1 MDRLDKFF
9 PLVKNEY
16 IKIYKKTS
24 SRILL
29 VIFLAVCLCFAP
41 LMKLINN
48 SGMKDY
54 ASESMDMS
62 DSERLA
68 NSLKDKKR
76 EIENSP
82 DMPLREEKL
91 ALVEAVDP
99 NSDWQGRAYYQS
111 AFSDTKREI
120 QTMTMLCKTD
130 DWRGFCKY
138 NIDNSESKGDKWV
151 YKYKLEHDIGYGEE
165 FNEKNALLFKIG
177 SALEGET
184 YGSQSAEEVV
194 AIGMYQL
201 EHEIYDNTSDKNVPL
216 LDMDHYEPFDFWD
229 VMLKIPYVES
239 FIGII
244 MLMIAGGIVASEFSQ
259 GTIKFLLISPVQ
271 RSKILAA
278 KYFTVISLG
287 FLMMLMMFLINIP
300 MVGLLFGFKGISLPY
315 LSLVDGE
322 VVAQSTFVFLIKNFM
337 LKSVQVMITTTLA
350 FMISSLMRSTGL
362 AIVAGFILNSIGT
375 PLIAI
380 MVTFKMDWG
389 RYLIFA
395 NTDLQTIY
403 NGASPFP
410 QHSLGFAVVVVI
422 AHMAVFLLTAWDGFT
437 RRSV

>member
-1 MDRLDKFF
+1 MDRLNKFF
-9 PLVKNEY
+9 ALVKNEY
-16 IKIYKKTS
+16 IKIYKKRS

-48 SGMKDY
+48 SGMKEYAAVSTGKTEADY
-54 ASESMDMS
+54 LINSM
-62 DSERLA
+62 
-68 NSLKDKKR
+68 NTTKR

-82 DMPLREEKL
+82 DMPLREEKQ

-99 NSDWQGRAYYQS
+99 NSPWQGRAYHKGITS
-111 AFSDTKREI
+111 ESKREM

-138 NIDNSESKGDKWV
+138 LAENSESSGEKWA
-151 YKYKLEHDIGYGEE
+151 YRYKLEHEIGYGEE
-165 FNEKNALLFKIG
+165 FDEKNTLLFKIG
-177 SALEGET
+177 DALDGNA
-184 YGSQSAEEVV
+184 YGSHSSEEVV
-194 AIGMYQL
+194 AIGMYKL
-201 EHEIYDNTSDKNVPL
+201 EHEIYDDTSEKDVPI
-216 LDMDHYEPFDFWD
+216 LDMNHYEPFDFWD
-229 VMLKIPYVES
+229 VMMKIPYVES

-259 GTIKFLLISPVQ
+259 GTVKFLLISPVQ

-287 FLMMLMMFLINIP
+287 FLLMLTMFLINIP

-322 VVAQSTFVFLIKNFM
+322 IVAQSSFIFLIKNFM
-337 LKSVQVMITTTLA
+337 LKSVQVMISTTLA
-350 FMISSLMRSTGL
+350 FMISSLMRSTAL
-362 AIVAGFILNSIGT
+362 AIVAGFIVNTIGST
-375 PLIAI
+375 IIAI

-395 NTDLQTIY
+395 NTDLLTIY
-403 NGASPFP
+403 NGESMFP
-410 QHSLGFAVVVVI
+410 QHNLGFAVVVVI
-422 AHMAVFLLTAWDGFT
+422 DHMAVFLLTAWDGFT